1 MISVESALESRFPG
15 LASKPIVGPSLVNFL
30 KHLCHEA
37 EFRAFEE
44 KHPHLEGFDFVEQV
58 LELFDFSYRVMDRER
73 ENIPTRGRVVIVANH
88 PIGSLDGL
96 ALLKLVSEVR
106 RDVKVVA
113 NEMLYSLEPLRSLLL
128 PVDAFNNRTPRENL
142 RAIRKHLNDEGALI
156 IFPAGE
162 VSRFGPQGVRDGK
175 WSSGFLR
182 FAAQAQAPILPMFVD
197 GRNSIFF
204 YALSMLAKPI
214 STLWLVREMFKQA
227 KKHVDVRVGSLIYP
241 EQIERLEVNPQA
253 RAKLVKK
260 HVYKLGKG
268 KGLLGFKPEY
278 EAVAHPENRQEL
290 KREISQCEL
299 LGETA
304 DGLKIV
310 LFRYHTNS
318 VIMREIGRLRELT
331 FRTVQEGTGKRR
343 DVDSYDR
350 DYDQLVLWDEDK
362 WEIAGAYRMRTT
374 SGVKAE
380 CGDADPKP
388 LYTQTLFDLKEGFQ
402 PFLDAGLELGR
413 SFVQPAYQGK
423 RSLDYLWYGIG
434 AYLNRKPEI
443 RYLFGPV
450 SISQSVPEEAKSL
463 LVQFYDKWFGPY
475 QTIALAKTPYLVNT
489 SDSDADLLGATI
501 NNATCNNTDYKD
513 AFREL
518 KSEMKK
524 RGGFIPPLYKQYTE
538 LCEADGVQFTAF
550 NVDPDFANCVDGLI
564 VVDLHKVKANKR
576 ERYLGSGLRAEAS

>member
-1 MISVESALESRFPG
+1 MISIESALESRFPG
-15 LASKPIVGPSLVNFL
+15 LTQRPIVGRSLVNFL
-30 KHLCHEA
+30 KHLCHES
-37 EFRAFEE
+37 EFRQFEE

-58 LELFDFSYRVMDRER
+58 LQRFDFSYRVMDRER
-73 ENIPTRGRVVIVANH
+73 ENIPTNGKVVIVANH

-113 NEMLYSLEPLRSLLL
+113 NELLYSIVPLRSLLL
-128 PVDAFNNRTPRENL
+128 PVDNFSNRTTRENL
-142 RAIRKHLNDEGALI
+142 RAIREHLDSEGALI

-175 WSSGFLR
+175 WNSGFLR
-182 FAAQAQAPILPMFVD
+182 FAAQTQAPILPLFVD

-204 YALSMLAKPI
+204 YALSMLAKPV

-241 EQIERLEVNPQA
+241 EQLERLPVPA
-253 RAKLVKK
+253 RTRAKMVKK
-260 HVYKLGKG
+260 HVYKLGRG
-268 KGLLGFKPEY
+268 KGLLGFRPDY
-278 EAVAHPENRQEL
+278 EAVAHPENRQAL
-290 KREISQCEL
+290 KREVSQCEL

-304 DGLKIV
+304 DGLKIL

-343 DVDSYDR
+343 DVDCYDR
-350 DYDQLVLWDEDK
+350 DYDQLVLWDEDA
-362 WEIAGAYRMRTT
+362 WEIAGAYRMRATQGIKVGSD
-374 SGVKAE
+374 SGTPHKL
-380 CGDADPKP
+380 
-388 LYTQTLFDLKEGFQ
+388 LYTQTLFELREGFQ

-413 SFVQPAYQGK
+413 SFVQPSYQGK

-434 AYLNRKPEI
+434 AYLKRQPDI

-450 SISQSVPEEAKSL
+450 SISQSEPEAAKSL
-463 LVQFYDKWFGPY
+463 LVQFYAKWFGACQP
-475 QTIALAKTPYLVNT
+475 IAVAKTPYLIKASEPDT
-489 SDSDADLLGATI
+489 CLLQDE
-501 NNATCNNTDYKD
+501 DYKA
-513 AFREL
+513 AFRTL

-524 RGGFIPPLYKQYTE
+524 RGGFVPPLYKQYTE
-538 LCEADGVQFTAF
+538 LCNVGGVQFTAF
-550 NVDPDFANCVDGLI
+550 NVDPDFGNCVDGLI
-564 VVDLHKVKANKR
+564 VVDLLQVKASKR
-576 ERYLGSGLRAEAS
+576 ERYLGDGLRAEAG